1 MTLGPGDTALLAL
14 AIAFAG
20 FVDSIAGGGG
30 LVTLP
35 AYMAAG
41 VPPGLV
47 LGTNKVSSFMGTAV
61 ACFKFRGE
69 LRMSLSSVLRICSV
83 AFAGSLLGA
92 WLATL
97 MNPSF
102 LRVILLFALPC
113 VGYVVLVKGLH
124 DGRVGSVGGKA
135 HAIAGA
141 IGTYD
146 GFFGPGTGTFY
157 AILLTR
163 VGGLG
168 IVRATALSKY
178 LNLASNVS
186 ALVFFVSCGRAD
198 VHTGVLMGLAGMA
211 GNWLG
216 AHTAIKRG
224 VAVIKPV
231 VALVCAG
238 LLAKVAWDIFH

>member
-1 MTLGPGDTALLAL
+1 MTLGPGDTALLAV

-47 LGTNKVSSFMGTAV
+47 LGTNKISSFMGTAI
-61 ACFKFRGE
+61 ACLKFRGE
-69 LRMSLSSVLRICSV
+69 LRLPFPTVARIAAV
-83 AFAGSLLGA
+83 ALAGSLAGA

-97 MNPSF
+97 INPSF
-102 LRVILLFALPC
+102 LRVILLVVLPC

-124 DGRVGSVGGKA
+124 DGSEGAVDGKA

-186 ALVFFVSCGRAD
+186 ALVLFVSCGRAD
-198 VHTGVLMGLAGMA
+198 VHTGVLMGFAGMA

-231 VALVCAG
+231 VALVCAA
-238 LLAKVAWDIFH
+238 LLLKVAWDLFH